1 MEHAEIS
8 LHQVKVYECV
18 AQSKRWMTNK
28 EIAEVTGVAPRTAR
42 EHTKRLVALDIFDQ
56 AELFPNHGY
65 RLSEKADKRNAS
77 YVLRLKHAQTVF
89 TSMQGKS

>member
-28 EIAEVTGVAPRTAR
+28 EIAEVTGVAPRSKGAYKTAR
-42 EHTKRLVALDIFDQ
+42 GARHL
-56 AELFPNHGY
+56 
-65 RLSEKADKRNAS
+65 
-77 YVLRLKHAQTVF
+77 
-89 TSMQGKS
+89 